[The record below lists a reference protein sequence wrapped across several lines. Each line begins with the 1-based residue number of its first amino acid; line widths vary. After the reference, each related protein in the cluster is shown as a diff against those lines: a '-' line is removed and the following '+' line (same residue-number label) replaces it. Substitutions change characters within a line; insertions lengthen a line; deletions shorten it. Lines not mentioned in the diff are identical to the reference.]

1 MGKARGGIARPDR
14 GISWTASSVR
24 RACLTLLAALA
35 VLFGGTAGFP
45 ASVDEVAPST
55 GAALGTLRGNVTL
68 GPQLTAHRVKFSLY
82 ADAHRAGRGSA
93 PPSMTDELRNVV
105 VYLEHVQDGAA
116 APARPRV
123 PARME
128 QEGLS
133 FKPHVLAVVKGTE
146 VEFPNRDMLFHNVFS
161 LSKHASFDLGRFAQN
176 ASKSLRFT
184 TPGIV
189 KVFCHIHSDMSGVIV
204 VLDNAFFASPGPD
217 GQFVI
222 DGIPPGE
229 YRVVAW
235 HERAR
240 RAAKTIRIEAGKA
253 SVLDFEIPLTEDA
266 DGG

>member
-1 MGKARGGIARPDR
+1 MGKTRGGIARSDCGR
-14 GISWTASSVR
+14 ARAAGSAR
-24 RACLTLLAALA
+24 RACVVLLAAGA
-35 VLFGGTAGFP
+35 VLLGGTASFP
-45 ASVDEVAPST
+45 ASVDEPLPV
-55 GAALGTLRGNVTL
+55 GASVGSLRGSVTL
-68 GPQLTAHRVKFSLY
+68 GRQVAAHRMKFSLY
-82 ADAHRAGRGSA
+82 ADATRAGRGSE
-93 PPSMTDELRNVV
+93 PPSMMDELQNVV
-105 VYLEHVQDGAA
+105 VYLEHVQPGAET
-116 APARPRV
+116 PARQRG

-133 FKPHVLAVVKGTE
+133 FKPHVLTVVKGTE

-204 VLDNAFFASPGPD
+204 VLDNSFYASPGSD

-240 RAAKTIRIEAGKA
+240 MAAKKIRIEAGKA
-253 SVLDFEIPLTEDA
+253 SVLDFEIPLTEDV

>member
-1 MGKARGGIARPDR
+1 
-14 GISWTASSVR
+14 
-24 RACLTLLAALA
+24 
-35 VLFGGTAGFP
+35 
-45 ASVDEVAPST
+45 
-55 GAALGTLRGNVTL
+55 
-68 GPQLTAHRVKFSLY
+68 
-82 ADAHRAGRGSA
+82 
-93 PPSMTDELRNVV
+93 MTDELRNVV

>member
-1 MGKARGGIARPDR
+1 MGMIRGEAAGSDRSTGSRGTSARVMSAWLMAVG
-14 GISWTASSVR
+14 
-24 RACLTLLAALA
+24 A
-35 VLFGGTAGFP
+35 VLLGGSAAFP
-45 ASVDEVAPST
+45 AAVDEAPPAS
-55 GAALGTLRGNVTL
+55 GPVGTLRGSVTL
-68 GPQLTAHRVKFSLY
+68 GRELSAHRMRFSLY
-82 ADAHRAGRGSA
+82 ADPHHAGVRSN
-93 PPSMTDELRNVV
+93 PPSLTEELQNVV
-105 VYLEHVQDGAA
+105 VYLEHVPGGPA
-116 APARPRV
+116 APDRRRD

-161 LSKHASFDLGRFAQN
+161 LSKNASFDLGRFAQN
-176 ASKSLRFT
+176 ASKSVRFT

-204 VLDNAFFASPGPD
+204 VLDNPFYASPGAD

-229 YRVVAW
+229 YRVIAW

-240 RAAKTIRIEAGKA
+240 MAAKTIRIEAGGD
-253 SVLDFEIPLTEDA
+253 SVLDFVIPLTEDV
-266 DGG
+266 DGE